1 MRNRTGRARGLPSSQ
16 NPTIP
21 WQLLTAPATLMLR
34 GWRTG
39 TASGNSK
46 TKGEHLTAYGNAQ
59 QWLSTRLCRGRR
71 YNLEGSVVWGRGFL
85 AACLTGL
92 LWSRYTARRR
102 LRSCLGP
109 GISGHG
115 LLPEAIAFLAGA
127 HWVPSLFFGHW
138 PECGMSEPAHPA
150 SAQREHRKGAAR
162 NRAQDTS
169 HRPQSGR
176 HHHPLGCQPAAG
188 RYRIRNHLRFTLP
201 WHRGSSYRP
210 PCRRVRAQAH
220 FERARPQ
227 SAARLLHRT
236 LHVQLSGFPAPQ
248 DAALDV

>member
-21 WQLLTAPATLMLR
+21 WQLVTAPATLMLR

-92 LWSRYTARRR
+92 LWSRY
-102 LRSCLGP
+102 RS
-109 GISGHG
+109 
-115 LLPEAIAFLAGA
+115 E
-127 HWVPSLFFGHW
+127 
-138 PECGMSEPAHPA
+138 E
-150 SAQREHRKGAAR
+150 
-162 NRAQDTS
+162 
-169 HRPQSGR
+169 
-176 HHHPLGCQPAAG
+176 
-188 RYRIRNHLRFTLP
+188 
-201 WHRGSSYRP
+201 
-210 PCRRVRAQAH
+210 RRVGKECRSRWSPYH
-220 FERARPQ
+220 
-227 SAARLLHRT
+227 
-236 LHVQLSGFPAPQ
+236 
-248 DAALDV
+248 